1 MGTVLDAARVA
12 LGTLPADEWN
22 AAAIDAALEPLPD
35 SLDMKK
41 RLVFQAI
48 RVAECGN
55 MVSPPL
61 GETMQLIGRDDCLAR
76 IDRAREMA
84 L

>member
-48 RVAECGN
+48 RVAECGKH
-55 MVSPPL
+55 
-61 GETMQLIGRDDCLAR
+61 GEPAAR
-76 IDRAREMA
+76 
-84 L
+84 